1 MRPVC
6 RIHPAGGCT
15 CCSPPAVK
23 GAQVIMKESKTS
35 LFQQAMPEGMEAAL
49 FEDPSN
55 RYYFTEMRSSAGAVL
70 ITRKS
75 AVFWIDFRYF
85 EQALEVVT
93 DAEVR
98 EEKDRSA
105 QVRQF
110 LEESGIHTLSVC
122 AGQTTL
128 KRLREMEE
136 ALPGIDI
143 DSSDTLQQLIDGLR
157 SIKRE
162 DELADHRKAQQIT
175 DHTFDH
181 ILDYIRPGLSEL
193 EIAHEIGYTLTKFG
207 SDERS
212 FNYIVASG
220 PNSSKPHGF
229 ATNRVVRKGDL
240 ITMDFGAVVNGRFAD
255 MTRTVALGRIT
266 AEQEQA
272 YETVRKAQSMAMA
285 AIRPGAVCRQI
296 DLIARQYIYSSG
308 YSGCFSHGLGHSVG
322 IDVHENPRFNEVCTD
337 ELKPGMLLTV
347 EPGIYIAGRFGVRI
361 EDMVAVTGD
370 GFLNLTGSPH
380 ELITL

>member
-23 GAQVIMKESKTS
+23 GAQVIMKESKTA

-110 LEESGIHTLSVC
+110 LEEVC
-122 AGQTTL
+122 HMTG
-128 KRLREMEE
+128 
-136 ALPGIDI
+136 GNG
-143 DSSDTLQQLIDGLR
+143 DG
-157 SIKRE
+157 
-162 DELADHRKAQQIT
+162 AVFFT
-175 DHTFDH
+175 GFD
-181 ILDYIRPGLSEL
+181 LYGGAE
-193 EIAHEIGYTLTKFG
+193 GKFG
-207 SDERS
+207 
-212 FNYIVASG
+212 V
-220 PNSSKPHGF
+220 
-229 ATNRVVRKGDL
+229 
-240 ITMDFGAVVNGRFAD
+240 
-255 MTRTVALGRIT
+255 
-266 AEQEQA
+266 
-272 YETVRKAQSMAMA
+272 
-285 AIRPGAVCRQI
+285 
-296 DLIARQYIYSSG
+296 
-308 YSGCFSHGLGHSVG
+308 
-322 IDVHENPRFNEVCTD
+322 
-337 ELKPGMLLTV
+337 
-347 EPGIYIAGRFGVRI
+347 
-361 EDMVAVTGD
+361 
-370 GFLNLTGSPH
+370 
-380 ELITL
+380 